1 MKYDVV
7 VIGSGLGGLQC
18 AYILAKK
25 GYHVCV
31 LEKNAQI
38 GGCIQSFKRQGI
50 VFDTGFHHVGSLQ
63 KGEMLHWILD
73 QFNLMNLPWHQLDS
87 DSCDEICLDGK
98 SYFMANGYEQY
109 VERLS
114 SYFPQQHANIQ
125 NYTNF
130 LRQSN
135 ENLLHGLQY
144 DLNSVFQQG
153 DLIAQSAYQYL
164 CDTISDVRLRD
175 VLSGASMKL
184 ELNAETL
191 PLYIFA
197 QLNGSYI
204 PSTWRLRGGGYQIA
218 DSLKNDIEA
227 MGGEVR
233 VNAPVTKMEVS
244 EKQIVSISVGED
256 DAIEARCII
265 SDIHPSA
272 TLRLLPKDSVRKS
285 FRSRINSL
293 ENSFG
298 IFTLNIR
305 LKEGVIPYLN
315 RNLYIHQNAE
325 LWNAAQDGI
334 HSALVSFAVPE
345 NGETTTR
352 NIDVL
357 TKMSWGEVSPWL
369 GTKHGRRGADYEEF
383 KARKGEELINFV
395 FQRLPE
401 LKGNIEAVYS
411 STPLTYSDYVAT
423 ENGSAYG
430 VRKDCNQLLYTIL
443 LPITPIRNLLL
454 TGQNVNFHG
463 ILGVSITSLQTCQI
477 AQKLLATMNHE

>member
-38 GGCIQSFKRQGI
+38 GGCIQSFKRQGVI
-50 VFDTGFHHVGSLQ
+50 FDTGFHHVGSLQ
-63 KGEMLHWILD
+63 KGETLHWILE
-73 QFNLMNLPWHQLDS
+73 QFNLMHLPWHQLDS
-87 DSCDEICLDGK
+87 DSCDEICLDGQ
-98 SYFMANGYEQY
+98 SYYMANGYEQY
-109 VERLS
+109 AERLS
-114 SYFPQQHANIQ
+114 SYFPNQHANIQ

-130 LRQSN
+130 LRKSN
-135 ENLLHGLQY
+135 ESLLHGLQY

-153 DLIAQSAYQYL
+153 DLIAQSAYQYM
-164 CDTISDVRLRD
+164 CDTISDTRLRD

-218 DSLKNDIEA
+218 ESLKKDIES

-233 VNAPVTKMEVS
+233 VNAPVTLMEVD
-244 EKQIVSISVGED
+244 EKQIVKIVVGD
-256 DAIEARCII
+256 DEVVEARCII

-272 TLRLLPKDSVRKS
+272 TLRLLPQGAVRKS
-285 FRSRINSL
+285 FRCRINSL
-293 ENSFG
+293 DNSFG
-298 IFTLNIR
+298 IFTVNLR
-305 LKEGVIPYLN
+305 LKEGAVPYLN
-315 RNLYIHQNAE
+315 RNLYIHQDAE
-325 LWNAAQDGI
+325 LWNAAQGGI

-345 NGETTTR
+345 NGEKTTR

-357 TKMSWGEVSPWL
+357 TKMSWGEVAQWL
-369 GTKHGRRGADYEEF
+369 GTKPGRRGVDYEEF
-383 KARKGEELINFV
+383 KARKSEELINFV
-395 FQRLPE
+395 SARLPE
-401 LKGNIEAVYS
+401 LKGNIETVYS

-430 VRKDCNQLLYTIL
+430 IRKDYNQLLYTIL
-443 LPITPIRNLLL
+443 LPITPIHNLLL

-463 ILGVSITSLQTCQI
+463 ILGVSITSLQTCQM
-477 AQKLLATMNHE
+477 AQKLLEIISN